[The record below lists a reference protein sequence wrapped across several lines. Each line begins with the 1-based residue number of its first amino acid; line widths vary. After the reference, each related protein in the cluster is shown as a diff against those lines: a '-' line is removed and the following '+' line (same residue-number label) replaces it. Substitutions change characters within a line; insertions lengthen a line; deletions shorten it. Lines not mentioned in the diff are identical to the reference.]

1 MPNLKRSS
9 KEKTTPIAPRVVKAE
24 TAPQAATR
32 PPYLTGIQ
40 ERIADIIG
48 DLMVFGGTRRNL
60 DALCK
65 LAADHEARRI
75 YGRLMEGKPVFEL
88 ERNVSERVAD
98 HAPRWYDDLAAARA
112 NRQHLPEVIRPEPK
126 TVSEMIS
133 AKTRMEVGDYF
144 EQFLDEAMPAELL
157 FMWQVMTTWESI
169 HSAHHATGFEAFHIA
184 NAYEDQIQRGREYV
198 RVPRHLTDDV
208 ETYVKA
214 LIKARP
220 EVA

>member
-1 MPNLKRSS
+1 MPNARSVS
-9 KEKTTPIAPRVVKAE
+9 KQKATPIAPRAVKSE
-24 TAPQAATR
+24 TAQAAKQ
-32 PPYLTGIQ
+32 PQFLTGIQ

-48 DLMVFGGTRRNL
+48 ELMVFGGTRRNL

-75 YGRLMEGKPVFEL
+75 YERMMDGKPVAEL
-88 ERNVSERVAD
+88 ERNVSERAATY
-98 HAPRWYDDLAAARA
+98 APAWYDDLAAARA
-112 NRQHLPEVIRPEPK
+112 NRQHLPEAIRPEPK

-133 AKTRMEVGDYF
+133 AKTRKEVGDYF

-169 HSAHHATGFEAFHIA
+169 HSAHHANGFEAFYIA
-184 NAYEDQIQRGREYV
+184 NAFEDQIERGREYI

-208 ETYVKA
+208 EAYVKA

-220 EVA
+220 EAA